1 MEEYGCEKF
10 NLAESTIIYWSQR
23 KDFYENINYPRKTIT
38 LHKGK
43 KEFI

>member
-10 NLAESTIIYWSQR
+10 NLAASTIIYWSQR
-23 KDFYENINYPRKTIT
+23 KHFYENIKYPKKMIT
-38 LHKGK
+38 LDKGK